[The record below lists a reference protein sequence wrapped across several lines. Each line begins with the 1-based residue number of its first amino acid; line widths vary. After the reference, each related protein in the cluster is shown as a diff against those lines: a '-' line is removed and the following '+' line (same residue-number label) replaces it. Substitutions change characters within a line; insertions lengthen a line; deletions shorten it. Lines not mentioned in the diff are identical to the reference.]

1 LQTTFTGLFTGA
13 EWKKDKKEMSNM
25 SEIITAQ
32 NKDKQDIVDFIN
44 YVFSVAY
51 TAHDY
56 KKKLPK
62 VYADDAKEDAATH
75 YIIKKDGKI
84 KAIVS
89 IRTIF
94 VSICG
99 KILKYGLIGNV
110 AVHPYSRGEGYMRE
124 LMDRVIE
131 KAKSDGIDLLA
142 LTGQRQ
148 RYGYFGFSPAGI
160 CLRYTI
166 TDTNVR
172 HALKDIDCSCISFLP
187 LEKANDEQIDTVS
200 KLYEKRPAFTL
211 RERDEYIDI
220 MSSWESKTN
229 LILSGD
235 KTVGYIYGAMREV
248 VLENEDLLYPV
259 IKAYFDINGTEKAE
273 ISVQPF
279 EKRRAEMLAA
289 ICEARNIQP
298 TSLIKVL
305 NWERVLSAFTE
316 LKAKCSSLENSE
328 KVVDIE
334 GEILKLSIKSEK
346 FRVQKALSTEK
357 AEISLTESE
366 AHELFFGIEGLMG
379 GNCGMKSFG
388 ALPFML
394 DTPDTF

>member
-1 LQTTFTGLFTGA
+1 MPEISILQ
-13 EWKKDKKEMSNM
+13 N
-25 SEIITAQ
+25 
-32 NKDKQDIVDFIN
+32 NDKQDIIDFIN

-51 TAHDY
+51 TAHDF

-131 KAKSDGIDLLA
+131 KAKSDCIDLLA

-187 LEKANDEQIDTVS
+187 LEKANDEQIDTVL
-200 KLYEKRPAFTL
+200 KIYEKRPAHTL
-211 RERDEYIDI
+211 RGRDEYINI
-220 MSSWESKTN
+220 MSSWETQTN
-229 LILSGD
+229 LIFNGGQL
-235 KTVGYIYGAMREV
+235 VGYIYGAFREV

-259 IKAYFDINGTEKAE
+259 IKAYFNISGTTKAE
-273 ISVQPF
+273 ITVQPF

-289 ICEARNIQP
+289 ICETRCIAPSSQ
-298 TSLIKVL
+298 IKVL
-305 NWERVLSAFTE
+305 DWENSLSAFLC
-316 LKAKCSSLENSE
+316 LKAKVSALCDEE
-328 KVVDIE
+328 KVVKITDE
-334 GEILKLSIKSEK
+334 VLKLSVKSGVAAVK
-346 FRVQKALSTEK
+346 KAGPNELPQFC
-357 AEISLTESE
+357 LTEGQ
-366 AHELFFGIEGLMG
+366 AAELFFGIEGLMM
-379 GNCGMKSFG
+379 GNDDIKSFS
-388 ALPFML
+388 ALPFL
-394 DTPDTF
+394 IDAPDTF

>member
-1 LQTTFTGLFTGA
+1 
-13 EWKKDKKEMSNM
+13 M
-25 SEIITAQ
+25 SEIITSQ
-32 NKDKQDIVDFIN
+32 NKDNQDIVDFIN

-51 TAHDY
+51 TSHDF

-62 VYADDAKEDAATH
+62 VYADDAKDTAATH
-75 YIIKKDGKI
+75 YVIKEDGRI
-84 KAIVS
+84 RAIVS
-89 IRTIF
+89 LRKIS
-94 VSICG
+94 VSVCE

-110 AVHPYSRGEGYMRE
+110 AVHPYSRGKGYMRE
-124 LMDRVIE
+124 LMERIIE
-131 KAKSDGIDLLA
+131 KAKEDGIDLLA

-148 RYGYFGFSPAGI
+148 RYGYFGFSPAGTA
-160 CLRYTI
+160 LRYTV

-187 LEKANDEQIDTVS
+187 LKKANAEQIDTVS
-200 KLYEKRPAFTL
+200 KLYEKRPAHTL
-211 RERDEYIDI
+211 RERDEYIKV
-220 MSSWESKTN
+220 MSSWESETN
-229 LILSGD
+229 LIMSGERP
-235 KTVGYIYGAMREV
+235 VGYLYGDLREV
-248 VLENEDLLYPV
+248 VLEKEDLLYPV
-259 IKAYFDINGTEKAE
+259 IKAYFDISGAKTAE
-273 ISVQPF
+273 MTVQPF
-279 EKRRAEMLAA
+279 EKRRVGLLSAV
-289 ICEARNIQP
+289 CESASIRP
-298 TSLIKVL
+298 VSLIKVL

-328 KVVDIE
+328 KVVDID

-366 AHELFFGIEGLMG
+366 AHELFFGIEGLIG

-394 DTPDTF
+394 DAPDTF